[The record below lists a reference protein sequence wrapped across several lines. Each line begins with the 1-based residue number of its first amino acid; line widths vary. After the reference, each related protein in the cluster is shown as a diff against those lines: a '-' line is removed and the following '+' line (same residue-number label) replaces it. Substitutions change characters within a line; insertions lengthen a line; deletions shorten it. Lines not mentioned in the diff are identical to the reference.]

1 MHEVTITHTA
11 TGIPCV
17 SSLQVAE
24 DFGKKHKNVV
34 QTIENLIGTSAEN
47 SADLSKMFLEST
59 YDDSYGRKQKCYDI
73 TRDGFSLL
81 VMGFTGKEALDW
93 KLRYIDAFNRM
104 EQTIRRQVSQ
114 IEQLESQARADRAAA
129 MRMNAEN
136 RRMKMLLD
144 HPEMQKLSPESLAVL
159 GVKRMEETTGKDAS
173 TALPQTGR
181 TYSATEIGEM
191 LGGISAMK
199 IGQTANKFGLK
210 TEEYGITVLDK
221 SRYSAKQVSAFRY
234 NRKGL
239 DKLAELLGLSDKV
252 KSA

>member
-1 MHEVTITHTA
+1 MHEVKITMTKG
-11 TGIPCV
+11 TPCV

-34 QTIENLIGTSAEN
+34 QTIENLMGTSAEN

-59 YDDSYGRKQKCYDI
+59 YADSYGRKQKCYDI

-93 KLRYIDAFNRM
+93 KLRYIEAFNRM
-104 EQTIRRQVSQ
+104 EQHIHLQYNAMQ
-114 IEQLESQARADRAAA
+114 QLEMQAKADRAAA

-144 HPEMQKLSPESLAVL
+144 HPEMQKLSPEALTTL
-159 GVKRMEETTGKDAS
+159 GVKRMEQTLGKDMS
-173 TALPQTGR
+173 DKLPEVEK
-181 TYSATEIGEM
+181 TYSATEVGEM
-191 LGGISAMK
+191 LGGLSANK
-199 IGQTANKFGLK
+199 IGKTANANGLK

-221 SRYSAKQVSAFRY
+221 SPYSAKQVATFRY
-234 NRKGL
+234 NQKGVK
-239 DKLAELLGLSDKV
+239 KLAELLGVSFDI

>member
-1 MHEVTITHTA
+1 MHEVTINHTA

-24 DFGKKHKNVV
+24 DFGKKHKDVLRA
-34 QTIENLIGTSAEN
+34 IENLAAQNCATKS
-47 SADLSKMFLEST
+47 LYFEST
-59 YDDSYGRKQKCYDI
+59 YENRGKNYKCYDI

-93 KLRYIDAFNRM
+93 KLRYIEAFNRM
-104 EQTIRRQVSQ
+104 EQHIKLQYDTIQ
-114 IEQLESQARADRAAA
+114 QLESQARADRAAA

-144 HPEMQKLSPESLAVL
+144 HPEMQKLSPESLTTL
-159 GVKRMEETTGKDAS
+159 GVKRMEQMLGKDMS
-173 TALPQTGR
+173 TKLPEVEK
-181 TYSATEIGEM
+181 TYSATEVGKM
-191 LGGISAMK
+191 LGGLSAMK

-221 SRYSAKQVSAFRY
+221 SPYSSKQVASFRY

-239 DKLAELLGLSDKV
+239 EKLAELLRLSDKV

>member
-1 MHEVTITHTA
+1 MHEVTINHTA

-17 SSLQVAE
+17 SSLQVAD
-24 DFGKKHKNVV
+24 DFGKNHKDVLKA
-34 QTIENLIGTSAEN
+34 IESIKAQNCAVTPMFIESSYQAGTGKN
-47 SADLSKMFLEST
+47 
-59 YDDSYGRKQKCYDI
+59 YKCYDI

-104 EQTIRRQVSQ
+104 EQTIQRQVSQ

-159 GVKRMEETTGKDAS
+159 GVKRMEETIGKDVSA
-173 TALPQTGR
+173 AFPQTER
-181 TYSATEIGEM
+181 TYSATEVGKM

-210 TEEYGITVLDK
+210 TEKYGITVLDK
-221 SRYSAKQVSAFRY
+221 SRYSAKQVSTFRY

-239 DKLAELLGLSDKV
+239 EKLAELLGLSDKV